1 MQIKTSAPSRAWELP
16 LRAKEN
22 VGKAVV
28 SPAARST
35 HKQTAQQEMPTKSDH
50 SSTVSAIQ
58 AALRWCTSGYA
69 SLLFLLSFVVIAAG
83 YAIYQLQLRNT
94 QLDAERAVDTA
105 ISALTQSASASDPA
119 ALKGLSERI
128 LEHPDTKRVVVV
140 RADGSVRLDAGANPS
155 HAAMTLPFAWM
166 PDKISSFSISR
177 ALSDAP
183 RANGHVTVDFTVP
196 LLATTFFW
204 ILVIGTALIIAS
216 LILAL
221 REHRKFNN
229 AVTIPANAIEHVSNE
244 ITRTGNLSHR
254 MPSLGSTD
262 AGGIEAT
269 VNKMLTQLDEQEKK
283 RALYRAHLEREVKKR
298 TTALAAS
305 NHRLNKLAYMSTE
318 AGLPNRAAFL
328 NRLHQLCSSSGT
340 DGAAI
345 GLFVVRIASV
355 RYANETFGFD
365 VGDMIIESV
374 ARTMALLRTDTTEV
388 FHLGGGEFALLRQD
402 LPDAMPDVATEILRI
417 DDVAFVHKGATLH
430 LRPKVG
436 YAIYPVDASNVDE
449 LTRFAMLALNAVTGS
464 ESAQS
469 AVRYVPALLA
479 ETISITQLET
489 AIKHAID
496 TGQFEP
502 HFQSRVN
509 TQTGQVH
516 GLEALVRWTSPA
528 LEGCSNYQLI
538 PIAERSLLITELDSQ
553 MLRKVTEWLGML
565 ALEGVHISVAVNLS
579 ARTLQRASL
588 PDEIA
593 ALVSLHN
600 LHMEQIELELTETVL
615 IDQSAVVSQNLALF
629 RNMGV
634 GLLLDDFGSGY
645 SSLRYLYEL
654 PISTVKI
661 DALFVRGLPGDPA
674 SLAIVESTINLAHRL
689 GKRVVAEG
697 VETFAQWELLASM
710 GCDEVQGYFLMRPQP
725 AGVVADMLRQQF
737 DTSVGRLTIDLTSLA
752 PAEDFPWS
760 QMEAVP
766 A

>member
-1 MQIKTSAPSRAWELP
+1 MESKTSATSRAWDLP
-16 LRAKEN
+16 LRAIQN
-22 VGKAVV
+22 AGQVVV
-28 SPAARST
+28 SPAVRST
-35 HKQTAQQEMPTKSDH
+35 GKQTVQPEMPPRSDH
-50 SSTVSAIQ
+50 SSTVRAIQ
-58 AALRWCTSGYA
+58 AALRWCTSGFA
-69 SLLFLLSFVVIAAG
+69 NLLFLLAFVVIAAG
-83 YAIYQLQLRNT
+83 YSIYQLQLRNT
-94 QLDAERAVDTA
+94 QLDAERAFDVA
-105 ISALTQSASASDPA
+105 ISAMTQSVSATDPT
-119 ALKGLSERI
+119 ALKAFSERI
-128 LEHPDTKRVVVV
+128 LAHPYATRVVVF
-140 RADGSVRLDAGANPS
+140 RADGSVRLDAAANPS
-155 HAAMTLPFAWM
+155 RAALALPFAWM
-166 PDKISSFSISR
+166 PDKISSFSVSR
-177 ALSDAP
+177 ALTDAP
-183 RANGHVTVDFTVP
+183 RANGHATVDFTAP
-196 LLATTFFW
+196 LLATAFFW
-204 ILVIGTALIIAS
+204 ILVVGTTLVIAS
-216 LILAL
+216 LILVL

-283 RALYRAHLEREVKKR
+283 RALYRSHLEREVKKR

-305 NHRLNKLAYMSTE
+305 NHRLNKLAYTSTE

-328 NRLHQLCSSSGT
+328 NRAHQLCSSSCPES
-340 DGAAI
+340 AAV

-374 ARTMALLRTDTTEV
+374 ARTMALLRTETSEV
-388 FHLGGGEFALLRQD
+388 FHLGGGEFALLLQD
-402 LPDAMPDVATEILRI
+402 SPDAMPDVATEILRI

-469 AVRYVPALLA
+469 ALRYVPALLA
-479 ETISITQLET
+479 ETISTTQLET

-502 HFQSRVN
+502 HFQSRVD

-516 GLEALVRWTSPA
+516 GLEALVRWTSPE

-565 ALEGVHISVAVNLS
+565 ALDGVRISVAVNLS

-593 ALVSLHN
+593 ALVALHN
-600 LHMEQIELELTETVL
+600 LRTEQIELELTETVL
-615 IDQSAVVSQNLALF
+615 IDQSTVVSQNLALF
-629 RNMGV
+629 RDMGV

-654 PISTVKI
+654 PISMVKI
-661 DALFVRGLPGDPA
+661 DALFIRGLPGDPA

-725 AGVVADMLRQQF
+725 GGVVAEMLRQQF
-737 DTSVGRLTIDLTSLA
+737 DTSIGRMTVDLTSLG

-760 QMEAVP
+760 QMDAVP